1 MGESESLWVLSM
13 GVMWFNL
20 LKGSVSTL
28 LRRHCKGQGKKQ
40 RDYKRLI
47 QVACWGHSTG
57 EDHKRLNSECILE
70 VEPKDFWR
78 TVLEEKKT

>member
-1 MGESESLWVLSM
+1 
-13 GVMWFNL
+13 MWFNL

-70 VEPKDFWR
+70 VEPTGLLLDQIGFIG
-78 TVLEEKKT
+78 LEKE